1 MKICVFGA
9 ASNLIDKSY
18 IDAIEKLG
26 EKMARRGHT
35 LVFGGG
41 GHGLMGAAARG
52 VRRGG
57 GRIIGIIPAFFRDE
71 AIEEIFDEYD
81 DMIYTNTM
89 AERITTMANISDAF
103 ITVPG
108 GIGTFEEFFEVI
120 TLKQLGRHTKPIAIF
135 DVNNYYNKLDE
146 FLQMSVKEKF
156 ISENCKTLYD
166 YSNNIDEILDY
177 IENDDR
183 KTNDVHDLKLG

>member
-1 MKICVFGA
+1 
-9 ASNLIDKSY
+9 
-18 IDAIEKLG
+18 
-26 EKMARRGHT
+26 
-35 LVFGGG
+35 
-41 GHGLMGAAARG
+41 MGAAARG